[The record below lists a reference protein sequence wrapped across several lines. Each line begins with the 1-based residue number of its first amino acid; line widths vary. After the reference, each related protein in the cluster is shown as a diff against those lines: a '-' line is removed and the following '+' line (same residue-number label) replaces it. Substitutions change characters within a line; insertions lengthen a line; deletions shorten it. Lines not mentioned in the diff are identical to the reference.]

1 LFSDSRGLDHEEGR
15 IPANDAWIIT
25 IGLSI
30 LQPISCGVDLS
41 FVSNGVKKSFDV
53 PVKEKRILIL
63 SASVG
68 SGHVK
73 AAEALAASFRTRADV
88 EEVLVDDSL
97 DHTNVLHKQLYSAL
111 YKRLSAMLPEFLGW
125 WYVSSD
131 EPWVSDKSRLAL
143 DLPQALPLVNLVR
156 EFKPDSVICTHFMP
170 AGVLSFLIG
179 IGRLEAEL
187 GIVVTDY
194 HFHAF
199 WITRAFHWYFV
210 AQEEDRIHMEGL
222 GLPGDRIHVTGI
234 PIERRFSFPVDR
246 EAVLT
251 RHSLD
256 PAKPTLLLAGGTLGL
271 SPAAAVVRRLLQLDR
286 EFQAIVV
293 CGKNE
298 ELRKEIEAVTSEQKE
313 RFRVFG
319 FTQEM
324 PDLLGAATL
333 LLSKPGG
340 LTTAEALARGLPM
353 VILDPIGGQ
362 EERNSDV
369 LLEAGAAVKC
379 TEVTV
384 LNHKLRRLLDDPA
397 RIAAMSENARQLG
410 RPDAADTIAR
420 IVMESPSCQPAT
432 ISRLREKELRK
443 RFEKDKG

>member
-1 LFSDSRGLDHEEGR
+1 M
-15 IPANDAWIIT
+15 
-25 IGLSI
+25 
-30 LQPISCGVDLS
+30 
-41 FVSNGVKKSFDV
+41 KK
-53 PVKEKRILIL
+53 KRILIL

-68 SGHVK
+68 SGHVS
-73 AAEALAASFRTRADV
+73 AAEALAKSFRARPDV
-88 EEVLVDDSL
+88 EDVLVDDSL
-97 DHTNVLHKQLYSAL
+97 DHTNVLHKQLYSTL

-156 EFKPDSVICTHFMP
+156 DFQPDSIICTHFMP

-179 IGRLEAEL
+179 LGRLEAEL
-187 GIVVTDY
+187 GIVVTDF

-234 PIERRFSFPVDR
+234 PVGPEFMTPVDR
-246 EAVLT
+246 GEVL
-251 RHSLD
+251 RRYDLD
-256 PAKPTLLLAGGTLGL
+256 PTQPTLLVAGGALGL
-271 SPAAAVVRRLLQLDR
+271 SPASAVVRRLLQLDR
-286 EFQAIVV
+286 KFQAIIA
-293 CGKNE
+293 CGKND
-298 ELRKEIEAVTSEQKE
+298 ELKREIELLTSEQRD
-313 RFRVFG
+313 RFRVLG
-319 FTQEM
+319 YTREM

-340 LTTAEALARGLPM
+340 MTTAESLARGLPM

-369 LLEAGAAVKC
+369 LLEAGASVKC

-384 LNHKLRRLLDDPA
+384 LNHKLCRLLDDPE
-397 RIAAMSENARQLG
+397 RIAAMRENARRLG
-410 RPDAADTIAR
+410 RPDAAEAIAR
-420 IVMESPSCQPAT
+420 IVTESPPRSPAT

-443 RFEKDKG
+443 RFEEDKG